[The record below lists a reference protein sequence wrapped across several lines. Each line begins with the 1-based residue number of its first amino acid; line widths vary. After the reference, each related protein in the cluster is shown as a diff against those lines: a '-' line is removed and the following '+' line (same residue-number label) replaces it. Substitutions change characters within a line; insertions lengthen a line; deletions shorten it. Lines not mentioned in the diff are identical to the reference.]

1 MRMENCA
8 VPIKDCWRLLK
19 KERDFFF
26 GRKRVVE
33 DIKSKLDRLNFVP
46 LIGASGSG
54 KSSVVLAG
62 LMPWLE
68 ELGWQIL
75 EPDQTWI

>member
-1 MRMENCA
+1 MENCA